1 MNKNKKI
8 YVKRAL
14 IVFPIVV
21 VLVGTTLIGA
31 FSSGFL
37 GQGNTSKVEQNENS
51 FAGKTVEE
59 LVSDE
64 KALKLIDIHEN
75 LENYIDKDVTLEG
88 YFIDYDENT
97 SVFGIEV
104 PLGEGQMTMVSLSY
118 DLENEDLLKDI
129 KETDLVKA
137 SGVITSFE
145 EVHED
150 EEQGDHTHT
159 LPKFNVKE
167 IEVIR

>member
-1 MNKNKKI
+1 MNKDKKV

-14 IVFPIVV
+14 IVFPIVI
-21 VLVGTTLIGA
+21 VLVGTTLIGSLSA
-31 FSSGFL
+31 GFL
-37 GQGNTSKVEQNENS
+37 GEKNVNQVEQNEDS
-51 FAGKTVEE
+51 FSGKTVEE
-59 LVSDE
+59 LVSDK

-97 SVFGIEV
+97 SVFGVEV
-104 PLGEGQMTMVSLSY
+104 PLGNGEMTMVSLSY
-118 DLENEDLLKDI
+118 DLENNDLLKEI

-159 LPKFNVKE
+159 LPKFTVKE